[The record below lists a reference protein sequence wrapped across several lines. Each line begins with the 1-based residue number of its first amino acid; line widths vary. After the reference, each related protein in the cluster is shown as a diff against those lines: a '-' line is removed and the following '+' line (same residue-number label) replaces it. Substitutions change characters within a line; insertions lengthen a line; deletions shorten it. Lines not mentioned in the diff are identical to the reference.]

1 MNSFGRLFM
10 VALIAGSISG
20 IFVSVVHEI
29 ATTPVIL
36 AAEVY
41 ENAAATDTSQP
52 AATDVTTTDGTTTA
66 MVESGDHGV
75 GSWSPSD
82 GIERTLY
89 TTAGDVLTGIG
100 FALVLVAALRFW
112 GGRVDWRTGLCW
124 GLAGFA
130 AVILAPG
137 LGLPPEVPGTVAAPL
152 FPRQV
157 WWIATVLATGGGLAM
172 ILLGRKAAWCV
183 LGIAFIVAPHA
194 IGAPQP
200 AEYGS
205 LAPEAIAHRF
215 VVAATV
221 TGLLFWAAIGTLSGF
236 FYSRILQPGT

>member
-1 MNSFGRLFM
+1 MTSFGRLFM

-29 ATTPVIL
+29 ATTPIIL

-41 ENAAATDTSQP
+41 ENSAAADTSHT
-52 AATDVTTTDGTTTA
+52 AAADTTTSGTAAA
-66 MVESGDHGV
+66 MVEDGTHEGEP
-75 GSWSPSD
+75 WSPSD
-82 GIERTLY
+82 GIDRTLY

-100 FALVLVAALRFW
+100 FALLLVPALRFW
-112 GGRVDWRTGLCW
+112 GGRIDWRTGLCW

-130 AVILAPG
+130 AVVLAPG

-157 WWIATVLATGGGLAM
+157 WWIATVLSTGGGLAM
-172 ILLGRKAAWCV
+172 ILLGRKAMWCV
-183 LGIAFIVAPHA
+183 LGIALIVAPHA

-215 VVAATV
+215 VIAATV
-221 TGLLFWAAIGTLSGF
+221 TGLLFWAALGTLSGF

>member
-1 MNSFGRLFM
+1 MNSFGRLFI

-41 ENAAATDTSQP
+41 ENSAAAGTPQS
-52 AATDVTTTDGTTTA
+52 AATEVTTANGTGAT
-66 MVESGDHGV
+66 MVEGGDHQGEA
-75 GSWSPSD
+75 WSPSD

-89 TTAGDVLTGIG
+89 TTAGDILTGIG
-100 FALVLVAALRFW
+100 FALLLVAALRVW

-183 LGIAFIVAPHA
+183 LGIALIVAPQA

-200 AEYGS
+200 AEHSS

-221 TGLLFWAAIGTLSGF
+221 AGLLFWAALGTLSGF
-236 FYSRILQPGT
+236 FYGRILRPIT

>member
-20 IFVSVVHEI
+20 IFISVVHEI

-41 ENAAATDTSQP
+41 ENAAAAETPPPAPAGAMNMNEAP
-52 AATDVTTTDGTTTA
+52 AAMA
-66 MVESGDHGV
+66 ESGELEAEP
-75 GSWSPSD
+75 WAPSD
-82 GIERTLY
+82 GIERTLS
-89 TTAGDVLTGIG
+89 TTAGEILTGIG
-100 FALVLVAALRFW
+100 FALVLVAAFRLW

-130 AVILAPG
+130 AVIVAPG
-137 LGLPPEVPGTVAAPL
+137 LGLPPDVPGMMAAPL
-152 FPRQV
+152 CPRQV

-183 LGIAFIVAPHA
+183 LGIALIVAPHA

-200 AEYGS
+200 AEYGGI
-205 LAPEAIAHRF
+205 APEAIAQRF

-221 TGLLFWAAIGTLSGF
+221 TGLLFWAALGTLSGF
-236 FYSRILQPGT
+236 FYGRILKPAT

>member
-1 MNSFGRLFM
+1 MTNFGRLFM

-41 ENAAATDTSQP
+41 ENATAAETWQPATD
-52 AATDVTTTDGTTTA
+52 ATTTNGTSAA
-66 MVESGDHGV
+66 MVEIDGQEAEP
-75 GSWSPSD
+75 WAPSD

-100 FALVLVAALRFW
+100 FALLLVGALRFC

-130 AVILAPG
+130 AVIVAPG

-157 WWIATVLATGGGLAM
+157 WWIATVLATGSGLAM
-172 ILLGRKAAWCV
+172 ILLARKAAWCV
-183 LGIAFIVAPHA
+183 LGIALIVAPHA

-200 AEYGS
+200 AEHGS
-205 LAPEAIAHRF
+205 LAPESIAHRF

-236 FYSRILQPGT
+236 FYSRILKPVT